1 MTKRKSLY
9 SVRQAVEMAF
19 FSLDRKFHSIR
30 LCQAVREL
38 TGRAFLMDGSIL
50 RRLREARAEHPEL
63 FGYVVIDNEAGLY
76 EKKALMPAEVEPE
89 LQTV

>member
-9 SVRQAVEMAF
+9 SVRQAVEISF
-19 FSLDRKFHSIR
+19 FALDKKFHSIR

-50 RRLREARAEHPEL
+50 RRLREAREDNPEK

-76 EKKALMPAEVEPE
+76 EKKALKPVNIEE

>member
-9 SVRQAVEMAF
+9 SVRQAVELAF
-19 FSLDRKFHSIR
+19 FSLDKKFHSIR

-50 RRLREARAEHPEL
+50 RRLREAREDNPEK
-63 FGYVVIDNEAGLY
+63 FGYVVIDNEDGLY
-76 EKKALMPAEVEPE
+76 EKKALTPVNVEPE